1 MQTPKLTETGSSL
14 RNMQDSVTLGE
25 LDLALVNA
33 LQLRPR
39 ASWAELAGPLG
50 TTATTLARRW
60 DRMTAAGLAWITAS
74 FGREFSRSRCISYV
88 MIRADPGTR
97 TGMVERLSTCPEV
110 ATIEVATGGH
120 DINCDVLTRDLR
132 ELDIFLTTKVYGVP
146 GVVSVSVLL
155 TTSLYLEGSR
165 WRLRSLDPSQ
175 LNVLNR
181 STMSVGQGTYAM
193 VLDDLDR
200 SLLEHLSLDGRL
212 GWAELA
218 SLTGASTATARRRV
232 NRLISSG
239 IMTFRCEIAHPLAG
253 WPIQASLL
261 GVAPGQDLDRIGREL
276 AAWPECRFVAAVTGT
291 ANLYATFWVRDLGE
305 LQRVEART
313 SAAFPTLGVLD
324 RMVALSTPKRM
335 GHLCDAEGRRIG
347 TVPISPW

>member
-1 MQTPKLTETGSSL
+1 MSLPKLTESL
-14 RNMQDSVTLGE
+14 APAAKLQESVILGE
-25 LDLALVNA
+25 LDLALINA

-39 ASWAELAGPLG
+39 ASWADLAGPLG
-50 TTATTLARRW
+50 STATTLARRW
-60 DRMTAAGLAWITAS
+60 DRLTAAGLAWITAS

-88 MIRADPGTR
+88 MVRAEPASRSGL
-97 TGMVERLSTCPEV
+97 VERLAACPEI

-120 DINCDVLTRDLR
+120 DLNCDVLTRDLR
-132 ELDIFLTTKVYGVP
+132 ELDCFLTDKVYGAP

-175 LNVLNR
+175 MNVLNN
-181 STMSVGQGTYAM
+181 STMSLAPGTYAM
-193 VLDDLDR
+193 ALDDLDR
-200 SLLEHLSLDGRL
+200 TLLEHLSLDGRL

-261 GVAPGQDLDRIGREL
+261 GQAPGQDLDRIGREL
-276 AAWPECRFVAAVTGT
+276 ATWPECRFVAAVTGT
-291 ANLYATFWVRDLGE
+291 ANIYATFWVRDLGG
-305 LQRVEART
+305 LQRVEAKT
-313 SAAFPTLGVLD
+313 GAGFPALRVVD

-335 GHLCDAEGRRIG
+335 GHLCDGEGRRIG

>member
-1 MQTPKLTETGSSL
+1 MPTQKLTESL
-14 RNMQDSVTLGE
+14 TQPVRLQESVILAE

-39 ASWAELAGPLG
+39 ASWADLAGPLG
-50 TTATTLARRW
+50 STATTLARRW
-60 DRMTAAGLAWITAS
+60 DRLTAAGLAWITAS

-88 MIRADPGTR
+88 MVRAEPAARSGL
-97 TGMVERLSTCPEV
+97 VERLAACPEV

-132 ELDIFLTTKVYGVP
+132 ELDGFLTDQVYGAP
-146 GVVSVSVLL
+146 GVVSASVLL

-175 LNVLNR
+175 VNVLNN
-181 STMSVGQGTYAM
+181 STMSLRPGTYAIA
-193 VLDDLDR
+193 LDDLDR

-261 GVAPGQDLDRIGREL
+261 GQAPGQDLDRIGREL
-276 AAWPECRFVAAVTGT
+276 ATWPECRFVAAVTGT
-291 ANLYATFWVRDLGE
+291 ANIYATFWVRDLGE
-305 LQRVEART
+305 LQRVEAKT
-313 SAAFPTLGVLD
+313 GAGFPGLRVVD

-335 GHLCDAEGRRIG
+335 GHLCDGEGRRIG

>member
-1 MQTPKLTETGSSL
+1 MSPLKLTESL
-14 RNMQDSVTLGE
+14 AQTAKLQESVTLAE

-39 ASWAELAGPLG
+39 ASWADLAGPLG
-50 TTATTLARRW
+50 STATTLARRW
-60 DRMTAAGLAWITAS
+60 ERLTAAGLAWVTAS

-88 MIRADPGTR
+88 MVRAEPAARAGL
-97 TGMVERLSTCPEV
+97 VEHLAACPEV

-120 DINCDVLTRDLR
+120 DLNCDVLTRDLR
-132 ELDIFLTTKVYGVP
+132 ELDRFLTDKVYGAP

-175 LNVLNR
+175 VNVLNN
-181 STMSVGQGTYAM
+181 STMSLAPGTYAIA
-193 VLDDLDR
+193 LDDLDR

-253 WPIQASLL
+253 WPIQASVL
-261 GVAPGQDLDRIGREL
+261 GQAPGQDLDRIGREL
-276 AAWPECRFVAAVTGT
+276 ATWPECRFVAAVTGT

-305 LQRVEART
+305 LQRVEAKT
-313 SAAFPTLGVLD
+313 GAGFPALRVVD

-335 GHLCDAEGRRIG
+335 GHLCDGEGRRIG